1 MKKFIPAIIAIALIL
16 IVVAGSFGMKLK
28 EKYSYSNEQQNLAE
42 YYNLLSA
49 ADSRS
54 VAVVL
59 QNEMIPN
66 WVKLIDDRCYM
77 ELTDVQALL
86 NTRFYHDENEGLLIY
101 TTPTQKIIHVIGSN
115 SYSVDGNEQS
125 VDYAITVQEGQSLY
139 LALDYV
145 KLYTNFSYELF
156 REPNRIQLRT
166 EWGSADFADI
176 SKDTNVRLKGGI
188 KSPILRAMEEGETVT
203 VLEEMETWTK
213 IKTDDAMIGYVEN
226 KFLENY
232 VTEDEIP
239 VTDYEVPEY
248 TSIQRDYKINLGWH
262 AIYSEAGNDTFESA
276 VDGTG
281 TMNVISPTWFFLDG
295 NEGDI
300 QAIPS
305 KTYVEKAHAR
315 NMEVWALLENI
326 SLECNTHEVLSYT
339 SKREKLINTL
349 MGYLLEYDIDGIN
362 VDFESLSGETGEHFT
377 QFLRELSIACRLN
390 KIVLSVDNYVPRES
404 NTFYNRKEQ
413 GVVADYVIIMGYDEH
428 WGGGG
433 IAGSVASIG
442 YVQEGIEKTLKDV
455 PAEKIINALPFYT
468 RVWKTKGGEVTSE
481 ALGMEAAAEFISKY
495 DVPTVWDEETCQNY
509 GEIQMGDTFYQVWL
523 EDERSIETKLTVMK
537 NLNVGGVAAWQ
548 LGLEDKDIWDV
559 IDLFVKG

>member
-1 MKKFIPAIIAIALIL
+1 MKKLIPAIIAIALIL

-28 EKYSYSNEQQNLAE
+28 EKYSYSTEQQNLAE

-66 WVKLIDDRCYM
+66 WVKLIDNRCYM
-77 ELTDVQALL
+77 ELDDVQALL
-86 NTRFYHDENEGLLIY
+86 NERFYHDENEGLLIY

-115 SYSVDGNEQS
+115 AYSVDGSEQG
-125 VDYAITVQEGQSLY
+125 VDYAITVQEGESLY

-156 REPNRIQLRT
+156 TDPCRIQLRT

-176 SKDTNVRLKGGI
+176 SKDTHVRVKGGI
-188 KSPILRAMEEGETVT
+188 KSPILRAVTEGETVT

-213 IKTDDAMIGYVEN
+213 VKTDDALIGYVEN
-226 KFLENY
+226 KFLENH

-262 AIYSEAGNDTFESA
+262 AIYSTAGNDTFESA

-326 SLECNTHEVLSYT
+326 SLECSAHEVLSYT

-349 MGYLLEYDIDGIN
+349 MSYLLEYDIDGIN
-362 VDFESLSGETGEHFT
+362 VDFESLYGETGEHFT

-390 KIVLSVDNYVPRES
+390 GIVLSVDNYVPRES

-428 WGGGG
+428 WGSGG

-481 ALGMEAAAEFISKY
+481 ALGMEAAAEFIKKY